1 MRTREVSCPVEL
13 LDLLPGPDDALAWVS
28 GGEGLVGWGEAARVE
43 ASGPDRFAEL
53 DRWWRRF
60 ASEFDVQD
68 DVRRPGTGPV
78 AFTSI
83 AFADEPGRSVLV
95 VPRVVV
101 GQRDGVTWITE
112 IGGPGDGA
120 AQVPMQRVR
129 PVRRPTVDR
138 YTAGQLP
145 VVGYRDAV
153 HKAVHRM
160 RTGELD
166 KVVLAHDL
174 LAVTDGPVDARFLL
188 RRLADRYPN
197 CWAYAVDGLVGAT
210 PELLLRR
217 TGRRVSSRVLAGT
230 TWPRPGVDA
239 DELAAGLLGSAKD
252 REEHRFAVRSLA
264 ATLSPYCA
272 ELRVPEAPTVMR
284 LPNVLHLAS
293 EVHGRLLDGTPL
305 LRLAEAVHPT
315 AAVGGFP
322 TAAAVRLIAEL
333 EPMDRG
339 RYTGPVGWLDA
350 EGGGELGIALRCAE
364 LGDGAVRLF
373 AGCGIVADS
382 DPDSEVREAA
392 AKLVPMREA
401 LEDGTTLG

>member
-1 MRTREVSCPVEL
+1 VRTREVSCPVEL

-28 GGEGLVGWGEAARVE
+28 GGEGLVGWGEAGRVE
-43 ASGPDRFAEL
+43 ATGPDRFAEL
-53 DRWWRRF
+53 DRWWQRF
-60 ASEFDVQD
+60 VSRFDVRD
-68 DVRRPGTGPV
+68 EVGRPGTGPV

-95 VPRVVV
+95 VPRIVV
-101 GQRDGVTWITE
+101 GHRDGVTWITE
-112 IGGPGDGA
+112 IGDPGNGS

-145 VVGYRDAV
+145 VMGYREAV

-160 RTGELD
+160 RTGELG

-174 LAVTDGPVDARFLL
+174 LAFTDGPVDARFLL
-188 RRLADRYPN
+188 HRLADRYPN

-217 TGRRVSSRVLAGT
+217 SGREVSSRVLAGT
-230 TWPRPGVDA
+230 TWPRPGVAA

-252 REEHRFAVRSLA
+252 REEHRYAVDSLA
-264 ATLSPYCA
+264 GTLSPHCTT
-272 ELRVPEAPTVMR
+272 LRVPEAPGVMR

-293 EVHGRLLDGTPL
+293 EIRGELLADTPL

-339 RYTGPVGWLDA
+339 RYTGPVGWVDA
-350 EGGGELGIALRCAE
+350 EGSGELGIALRCAE
-364 LGDGAVRLF
+364 LRDDSVRLF
-373 AGCGIVADS
+373 AGCGIVAGS

-401 LEDGTTLG
+401 LEDDANPG